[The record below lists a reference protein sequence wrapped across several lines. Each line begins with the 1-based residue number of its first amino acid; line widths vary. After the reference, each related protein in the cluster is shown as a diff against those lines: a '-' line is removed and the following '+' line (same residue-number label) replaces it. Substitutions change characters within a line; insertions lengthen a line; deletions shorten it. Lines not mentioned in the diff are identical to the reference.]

1 MLHLVGLLLLA
12 QAVVI
17 SCCSCS
23 DTTGVRRV
31 IVDQDGGGD
40 DAWALLMLLMNEKQ
54 YNVKVEAITC
64 ADGNTG
70 LENSVRNAARILDG
84 IGRRD
89 VPLYRGASERLIT
102 PAPSRDV
109 NGYFWGHDGF
119 GDVRFG
125 SEPDL
130 RTISDEHA
138 VVKMYELIR
147 KYPGQITIL
156 CLGPLTNL
164 AMLFKMFPK
173 VKGDI
178 AGIYILGGN
187 RNGVGNTDF
196 AAEFNFFTDP
206 EAANIVVNNAPVILN
221 IFPWET
227 VLQLETDFP
236 MDWRNEVF
244 KVPRNKAIQ
253 VLNDVE
259 AVVYANISAW
269 QPCDMY
275 AAAIFL
281 DNCLITSAVA
291 YRADV
296 ELSGRVTRGML
307 GILYHD
313 DNENHFNVN
322 ITDAID
328 TDTFKQM
335 VVELNREP
343 GEKGVDVRP
352 HRT

>member
-130 RTISDEHA
+130 RSIPDEHA

-147 KYPGQITIL
+147 K
-156 CLGPLTNL
+156 
-164 AMLFKMFPK
+164 
-173 VKGDI
+173 V
-178 AGIYILGGN
+178 
-187 RNGVGNTDF
+187 
-196 AAEFNFFTDP
+196 
-206 EAANIVVNNAPVILN
+206 
-221 IFPWET
+221 
-227 VLQLETDFP
+227 
-236 MDWRNEVF
+236 
-244 KVPRNKAIQ
+244 
-253 VLNDVE
+253 
-259 AVVYANISAW
+259 S
-269 QPCDMY
+269 
-275 AAAIFL
+275 
-281 DNCLITSAVA
+281 
-291 YRADV
+291 
-296 ELSGRVTRGML
+296 
-307 GILYHD
+307 
-313 DNENHFNVN
+313 
-322 ITDAID
+322 
-328 TDTFKQM
+328 
-335 VVELNREP
+335 
-343 GEKGVDVRP
+343 
-352 HRT
+352 